1 MDAKAPRVSMLDLPA
16 QLAPLREELMASI
29 RRVVESGR
37 FIMGPEIDRLEK
49 EMASRAGAA
58 AAVAVSS
65 GTDAL
70 LVSLMALDIGPGS
83 EVITTPFTFF
93 ATAGTVWRSGAKP
106 VFVDIEPDTFNIDA
120 SRIEAAVTPK
130 TRAVM
135 PVHLYGQC
143 ADMDAICALAKGKGL
158 RVIEDSCQAVCTE
171 YAPGRQAGT
180 IGDLGCL
187 SFYPTKNLP
196 GIGDAGMVLVGRDS
210 ALADRVKRL
219 RIHGGERRYFHR
231 EVGGNFRMDEMQA
244 AALNVFLPRLEGWIK
259 ARRDNAERYRKLFV
273 EAGLAREKGLVL
285 PVERRPHTYHQFV
298 IRVPRRDALKD
309 FLESKGIQTD
319 VYYPLPLHMQECF
332 RGLGYREGDFPEA
345 ERAAREVLALPIN
358 PLLTPAQQEIVVGTI
373 GEFYRTS

>member
-1 MDAKAPRVSMLDLPA
+1 MKAVPVSMLDLGA

-49 EMASRAGAA
+49 EMASRAAAA

-120 SRIEAAVTPK
+120 SRIEAAVTPR

>member
-1 MDAKAPRVSMLDLPA
+1 MLDLPA

-49 EMASRAGAA
+49 EMASRTGAA

-70 LVSLMALDIGPGS
+70 LVSLMALDIGPQS

-93 ATAGTVWRSGAKP
+93 ATAGTIWRSGAKP

-120 SRIEAAVTPK
+120 SRIEAAVTAR

-143 ADMDAICALAKGKGL
+143 ADMDAVCAVAKARGL
-158 RVIEDSCQAVCTE
+158 RVVEDSCQAVCTE

-180 IGDLGCL
+180 VGDLGCL

-231 EVGGNFRMDEMQA
+231 EVGGNFRMDELQA
-244 AALNVFLPRLEGWIK
+244 AALNVFLPGLEGWAK

-309 FLESKGIQTD
+309 FLGSKGIQTD

-332 RGLGYREGDFPEA
+332 RDLGYREGDFPEA

-358 PLLTPAQQEIVVGTI
+358 PLLTPAQQETVVGTI
-373 GEFYRTS
+373 GEFYRKA

>member
-1 MDAKAPRVSMLDLPA
+1 MLDLPA

-49 EMASRAGAA
+49 EMASRTGAT

-70 LVSLMALDIGPGS
+70 LVSLMALDIGPRS

-93 ATAGTVWRSGAKP
+93 ATAGTVRRSGAKP

-120 SRIEAAVTPK
+120 SRIESAVTPK
-130 TRAVM
+130 TKAVM

-143 ADMDAICALAKGKGL
+143 ADMDTICALAKGKGL

-180 IGDLGCL
+180 IGDLGTL

-231 EVGGNFRMDEMQA
+231 EVGGNFRMDELQA
-244 AALNVFLPRLEGWIK
+244 AALNVFLPRLEGWAK
-259 ARRDNAERYRKLFV
+259 ARRENAARYRKLFG
-273 EAGLAREKGLVL
+273 ESGLVKEKGVVL
-285 PVERRPHTYHQFV
+285 PAEKRPHTYHQFV
-298 IRVPRRDALKD
+298 IRAPRRDELREFMTSRGVA
-309 FLESKGIQTD
+309 TD

-332 RGLGYREGDFPEA
+332 RNLGYKEGDFPEA
-345 ERAAREVLALPIN
+345 ERAAKEVLALPIH
-358 PLLTPAQQEIVVGTI
+358 PLLDPAQQETVVRAV

>member
-1 MDAKAPRVSMLDLPA
+1 MDMKAVPVSMLDLGA

-49 EMASRAGAA
+49 EMASRAAAA

-120 SRIEAAVTPK
+120 SRIEAAVTPR